1 MTDSLLVDRQG
12 NVLVMTINRPEVRNA
27 LDDEVAARIAGAMDE
42 LDSDPELRVGVLTG
56 AGGIFSSGMDLK
68 AFGEGRVPVVE
79 GRGLA
84 GFAEAPPA
92 KPLVAAIE
100 GYAVAGG
107 WEVVLAC
114 DLGVAGRD
122 ARFGLPEVK
131 RGLIASGGGLI
142 HLPRRIPYAPA
153 AELALTGALI
163 EAPRAL
169 ELGLLNRVVE
179 PGEALAAAL
188 ELANEVAV
196 NAPLATAASKKVL
209 RFSTEE
215 FEAGSWK
222 RQQAVR
228 DEISASVDAREGAL
242 AFVEKR
248 EPSWRGL

>member
-1 MTDSLLVDRQG
+1 MADSLLVDRRA

-27 LDDEVAARIAGAMDE
+27 LDDEVSVRIAAAMDE
-42 LDSDPELRVGVLTG
+42 LDSDPELRVGVLVG
-56 AGGIFSSGMDLK
+56 AGRVFSSGMDLK
-68 AFGEGRVPVVE
+68 AFGEGRVPVVV

-84 GFAEAPPA
+84 GFAERPPE
-92 KPLVAAIE
+92 KPLIAAIE

-107 WEVVLAC
+107 WEVAMAC

-142 HLPRRIPYAPA
+142 HLPRRIPYAQA

-179 PGEALAAAL
+179 PGGALAAAL
-188 ELANEVAV
+188 ELAEEIAA

-209 RFSTEE
+209 KFAAKE
-215 FEAGSWK
+215 FEAGAWD
-222 RQQAVR
+222 RQVAVR
-228 DEISASVDAREGAL
+228 DEISASEDAKEGAL

-248 EPSWRGL
+248 EPVWRAL